1 MELWF
6 KQRFFS
12 WLDSYDI
19 YDEAGEPVY
28 TVEGKLAWGHKLV
41 IYDARGEEVGMV
53 REQLLRM
60 MPHFTITIGG
70 REVGEVRERF
80 RLLRPAYEVDYRDW
94 QVEGDIFGWE
104 YAITDGAGRQVATIS
119 RRLSWTDTYV
129 LEIVDPQD
137 ALSVLIVVLAIDAAN
152 CSHGS

>member
-19 YDEAGEPVY
+19 YNESGEPVY

-41 IYDARGEEVGMV
+41 IYDAQGEEMGMV

-60 MPHFTITIGG
+60 MPHFTISIGG
-70 REVGEVRERF
+70 REVGEVRQRF
-80 RLLRPAYEVDYRDW
+80 HLFRPIYEVDYRDW
-94 QVEGDIFGWE
+94 HVEGDIFGWE
-104 YAITDGAGRQVATIS
+104 YVITDGAGRQVATVS
-119 RRLSWTDTYV
+119 RRLSWTDAFV
-129 LEIVDPQD
+129 LNIADPAD